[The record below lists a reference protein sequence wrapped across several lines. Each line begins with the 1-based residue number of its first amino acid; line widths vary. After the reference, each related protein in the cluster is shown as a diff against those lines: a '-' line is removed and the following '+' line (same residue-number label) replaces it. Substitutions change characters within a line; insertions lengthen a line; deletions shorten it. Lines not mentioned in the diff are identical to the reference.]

1 MKTTKLERLS
11 ACKEAVLFS
20 AKFKTPK
27 EAWENCPRGDWM
39 LWIASRL
46 NVDKR
51 LLTLAK
57 GRCAETVLH
66 LMRDQRSKDAVR
78 AAIDFWEGRIDDEQL
93 KIADA
98 YVAAAEAADAYVA
111 AAYAAA
117 AAYVAA
123 AEAADAYVAAA
134 AVADAYA
141 ADAYVAAAYAA
152 AAEAADAYVAAAEA
166 ADAYVAAAYAAAAE
180 AADAYVADDAR
191 KQNQLATANICR
203 EILTDVVLSA
213 YKKF

>member
-111 AAYAAA
+111 
-117 AAYVAA
+117 
-123 AEAADAYVAAA
+123 
-134 AVADAYA
+134 
-141 ADAYVAAAYAA
+141 
-152 AAEAADAYVAAAEA
+152 
-166 ADAYVAAAYAAAAE
+166 
-180 AADAYVADDAR
+180 DDAR

>member
-93 KIADA
+93 KIA
-98 YVAAAEAADAYVA
+98 
-111 AAYAAA
+111 AA
-117 AAYVAA
+117 AAYVAYA
-123 AEAADAYVAAA
+123 AAA
-134 AVADAYA
+134 AVADAY
-141 ADAYVAAAYAA
+141 
-152 AAEAADAYVAAAEA
+152 A

>member
-20 AKFKTPK
+20 AKFETPK

-78 AAIDFWEGRIDDEQL
+78 AAIDFGEGKIDTIQL
-93 KIADA
+93 
-98 YVAAAEAADAYVA
+98 ES

-117 AAYVAA
+117 AAA
-123 AEAADAYVAAA
+123 
-134 AVADAYA
+134 ADAYA
-141 ADAYVAAAYAA
+141 AAA
-152 AAEAADAYVAAAEA
+152 AAAAT
-166 ADAYVAAAYAAAAE
+166 
-180 AADAYVADDAR
+180 YVADDAR

-213 YKKF
+213 YNLPQ

>member
-93 KIADA
+93 KIA
-98 YVAAAEAADAYVA
+98 
-111 AAYAAA
+111 
-117 AAYVAA
+117 
-123 AEAADAYVAAA
+123 
-134 AVADAYA
+134 
-141 ADAYVAAAYAA
+141 
-152 AAEAADAYVAAAEA
+152 
-166 ADAYVAAAYAAAAE
+166 AAE